1 MRLVFSGLES
11 PVEVMPGRCSTI
23 EVENQTLFTRIA
35 QSLLSGE
42 GRYATEPFSIW
53 EGEDELR
60 PKDTLLVIDNP
71 LSLPWDDRVFM
82 GSIVKRIE
90 REYLEDEDLR
100 RAVEEL
106 QRSIATRMMSLEL
119 GMNADLGFSLEW
131 DLKRYL
137 KFMGFGVSY
146 QGSKSFLDNLLN
158 FLSLALDSG
167 DKRVIAFVNL
177 KTFLSKNDFET
188 FLEQLSFLKTKVL
201 LLENKQDVNQ
211 YEYEQKRAIDLDFI
225 ES

>member
-71 LSLPWDDRVFM
+71 LSLPWDDRVYM

-106 QRSIATRMMSLEL
+106 QGSIATRLMSLGL
-119 GMNADLGFSLEW
+119 GMNTDLGFSLEW

-158 FLSLALDSG
+158 FISLALDSG

-188 FLEQLSFLKTKVL
+188 FLEQLSFLKTKAL
-201 LLENKQDVNQ
+201 FLENKQDVNQ
-211 YEYEQKRAIDLDFI
+211 YEYEQKRLIDLDFI

>member
-106 QRSIATRMMSLEL
+106 QRSIATRLMSLEL
-119 GMNADLGFSLEW
+119 GMNADSGFSLEW

-167 DKRVIAFVNL
+167 DKRVLAFVNL

>member
-11 PVEVMPGRCSTI
+11 PVEVTPGRCSTI

-42 GRYATEPFSIW
+42 GRYAAEPFSIW

-60 PKDTLLVIDNP
+60 PKDSLLVIDNP
-71 LSLPWDDRVFM
+71 LSLPWDDRVYM

-106 QRSIATRMMSLEL
+106 QGSIASRLMSLGL
-119 GMNADLGFSLEW
+119 GMNTDLGFSLEW

-146 QGSKSFLDNLLN
+146 QGSKSFLDNLFN

-177 KTFLSKNDFET
+177 KTFLSKNDFEA
-188 FLEQLSFLKTKVL
+188 FLEQVSYLKTKVL
-201 LLENKQDVNQ
+201 LIENKQDANQ
-211 YEYEQKRAIDLDFI
+211 YEYEQKRAVDLYFI

>member
-71 LSLPWDDRVFM
+71 LSLPWDDRVYM

-106 QRSIATRMMSLEL
+106 QRSIATRLMSLEL

-158 FLSLALDSG
+158 FISLALDSG

-211 YEYEQKRAIDLDFI
+211 YEYEQKRLIDLDFI

>member
-11 PVEVMPGRCSTI
+11 PVEVTPGRCSTI

-53 EGEDELR
+53 EGGDELR

-106 QRSIATRMMSLEL
+106 QRSIATRLMSLGL
-119 GMNADLGFSLEW
+119 GMNTDLGFSLEW

>member
-11 PVEVMPGRCSTI
+11 PVEVTPGRCSTI

-71 LSLPWDDRVFM
+71 LSLPWDDRVYM

-106 QRSIATRMMSLEL
+106 QGSIATRLMSLGL
-119 GMNADLGFSLEW
+119 GMNTDLGFSLEW

-158 FLSLALDSG
+158 FISLALDSG

-188 FLEQLSFLKTKVL
+188 FLEQLSFLKTKAL

-211 YEYEQKRAIDLDFI
+211 YEYEQKRLIDLDFI

>member
-11 PVEVMPGRCSTI
+11 PVEVTPGRCSTI

-60 PKDTLLVIDNP
+60 PKDILLVIDNP
-71 LSLPWDDRVFM
+71 LSLPWDDRVYM

-106 QRSIATRMMSLEL
+106 QGSIATKLMSLGL
-119 GMNADLGFSLEW
+119 GMNTDLGFSLEW
-131 DLKRYL
+131 DFKRYL
-137 KFMGFGVSY
+137 KFMGFGVCY
-146 QGSKSFLDNLLN
+146 QGSKSFLDKLLN

-177 KTFLSKNDFET
+177 KTFLSKNDFEA
-188 FLEQLSFLKTKVL
+188 FLEQVSFLKTKVL
-201 LLENKQDVNQ
+201 LIENKQDANQ

>member
-11 PVEVMPGRCSTI
+11 PVEVTPGRCSTI

-60 PKDTLLVIDNP
+60 PKDILLVIDNP
-71 LSLPWDDRVFM
+71 LSLPWDDRVYM

-106 QRSIATRMMSLEL
+106 QGSIATKLMSLGL
-119 GMNADLGFSLEW
+119 GMNTDLGFILEW
-131 DLKRYL
+131 DFKRYL
-137 KFMGFGVSY
+137 KFMGFGVCY
-146 QGSKSFLDNLLN
+146 QGSKSFLDQLLN

-177 KTFLSKNDFET
+177 KTFLSKNDFEA
-188 FLEQLSFLKTKVL
+188 FLEQVSFLKTKVL
-201 LLENKQDVNQ
+201 LIENKQDANQ

>member
-11 PVEVMPGRCSTI
+11 PVEVTPGRCSTI

-60 PKDTLLVIDNP
+60 PKEILLVIDNP
-71 LSLPWDDRVFM
+71 LSLPWDDRVYM

-106 QRSIATRMMSLEL
+106 QGSIATKLMSLGL
-119 GMNADLGFSLEW
+119 GMNTDLGFSLEW
-131 DLKRYL
+131 DFKRYL
-137 KFMGFGVSY
+137 KFMGFGVCY

-177 KTFLSKNDFET
+177 KTFLSKNDFEA
-188 FLEQLSFLKTKVL
+188 FLEQVSFLKTKVL
-201 LLENKQDVNQ
+201 LIENKQDANQ

>member
-1 MRLVFSGLES
+1 
-11 PVEVMPGRCSTI
+11 
-23 EVENQTLFTRIA
+23 
-35 QSLLSGE
+35 
-42 GRYATEPFSIW
+42 
-53 EGEDELR
+53 
-60 PKDTLLVIDNP
+60 
-71 LSLPWDDRVFM
+71 
-82 GSIVKRIE
+82 
-90 REYLEDEDLR
+90 
-100 RAVEEL
+100 
-106 QRSIATRMMSLEL
+106 MSLGL
-119 GMNADLGFSLEW
+119 GMNSDLGFSLEW

-158 FLSLALDSG
+158 FFSLALDSG

>member
-11 PVEVMPGRCSTI
+11 PVEVTPGRCSTI

-106 QRSIATRMMSLEL
+106 QRSIATRLMSLGL
-119 GMNADLGFSLEW
+119 GMNTDLGFSLEW

>member
-11 PVEVMPGRCSTI
+11 PVEVTPGRCSTI

-106 QRSIATRMMSLEL
+106 QRSIATRVMSLGL
-119 GMNADLGFSLEW
+119 GMNTDLGFGLEW

>member
-11 PVEVMPGRCSTI
+11 PVEVTPGRCSTI

-60 PKDTLLVIDNP
+60 PKDILLVIDNP
-71 LSLPWDDRVFM
+71 LSLPWDDRVYM

-106 QRSIATRMMSLEL
+106 QGSIATKLMSLGL
-119 GMNADLGFSLEW
+119 GMNTDLGFSLEW
-131 DLKRYL
+131 DFKRYL
-137 KFMGFGVSY
+137 KFMGFGVCY

-177 KTFLSKNDFET
+177 KTFLSKNDFEA
-188 FLEQLSFLKTKVL
+188 FLEQVSFLKTKVL
-201 LLENKQDVNQ
+201 LIENKQDANQ

>member
-11 PVEVMPGRCSTI
+11 PVEVTPGRCSTI

-71 LSLPWDDRVFM
+71 LSLPWDDRVYM

-106 QRSIATRMMSLEL
+106 QGSIATRLMSLGL
-119 GMNADLGFSLEW
+119 GMNTDLGFSLEW

-188 FLEQLSFLKTKVL
+188 FLEQLSFLKIKIL

-211 YEYEQKRAIDLDFI
+211 YEYEQKRLIDLDFI

>member
-11 PVEVMPGRCSTI
+11 PVEVTPGRCSTI

-42 GRYATEPFSIW
+42 GRYATEPYSIW

-71 LSLPWDDRVFM
+71 LSLPWDDRVYM

-106 QRSIATRMMSLEL
+106 QGSIATKLMSLGL
-119 GMNADLGFSLEW
+119 GMNTDLGFSLEW
-131 DLKRYL
+131 DFKRYL
-137 KFMGFGVSY
+137 KFMGFGVCY

-211 YEYEQKRAIDLDFI
+211 YECEQKRAIDLDFI

>member
-11 PVEVMPGRCSTI
+11 PVEVTPGRCSTI

-42 GRYATEPFSIW
+42 GRYAAEPFSIW

-60 PKDTLLVIDNP
+60 PKDTLLVIGNP
-71 LSLPWDDRVFM
+71 LSLPWDDRVYM

-106 QRSIATRMMSLEL
+106 QGSIATRLMSLGL
-119 GMNADLGFSLEW
+119 GMNTDLEFSLEW

-177 KTFLSKNDFET
+177 KTFLSKNDFEA
-188 FLEQLSFLKTKVL
+188 FLEQVSFLKTKVL
-201 LLENKQDVNQ
+201 LIENKQDVNQ
-211 YEYEQKRAIDLDFI
+211 YEYEKKRAIDLDFI

>member
-11 PVEVMPGRCSTI
+11 PVEVTPGRCSTI

-106 QRSIATRMMSLEL
+106 QRSIATRLMSLGL
-119 GMNADLGFSLEW
+119 GMNSDLGFSLEW

-158 FLSLALDSG
+158 FFSLALDSG

>member
-1 MRLVFSGLES
+1 MRLVFSGLEN
-11 PVEVMPGRCSTI
+11 PIELMPGRCSTV

-35 QSLLSGE
+35 QSILSGE
-42 GRYATEPFSIW
+42 GRYAVEPYSIW
-53 EGEDELR
+53 DGEDELR
-60 PKDTLLVIDNP
+60 PRDTLLMVDNP
-71 LSLPWDDRVFM
+71 LSLPWNDRAYI

-100 RAVEEL
+100 RVIEEL
-106 QRSIATRMMSLEL
+106 QGSLATRLMSLGL
-119 GMNADLGFSLEW
+119 GMNVDLGFSLEW
-131 DLKRYL
+131 DFKRYL

-167 DKRVIAFVNL
+167 DKRAIAFVNL

-188 FLEQLSFLKTKVL
+188 FLEQVSFLKTMVL
-201 LLENKQDVNQ
+201 LLENKQDENQ

>member
-1 MRLVFSGLES
+1 MRLVFSGFES
-11 PVEVMPGRCSTI
+11 PVEVTPGRCSTI

-42 GRYATEPFSIW
+42 GRYAAESFSIW

-60 PKDTLLVIDNP
+60 PKDTLLVIGNP
-71 LSLPWDDRVFM
+71 LSLPWDDRVYM

-90 REYLEDEDLR
+90 REYLQDEDLR

-106 QRSIATRMMSLEL
+106 QGSIATRLMSLGL
-119 GMNADLGFSLEW
+119 GMNTDLGFSLEW

-146 QGSKSFLDNLLN
+146 QGSKSFLDNLLT
-158 FLSLALDSG
+158 FLSLALDSA

-177 KTFLSKNDFET
+177 KTFLSKNDFEA
-188 FLEQLSFLKTKVL
+188 FLEQVSFLKTKVL
-201 LLENKQDVNQ
+201 LIENKQDANQ

>member
-11 PVEVMPGRCSTI
+11 PVEVTPGRCSTI

-60 PKDTLLVIDNP
+60 PKDALLVIDNP
-71 LSLPWDDRVFM
+71 LSLPWDDRFYM

-106 QRSIATRMMSLEL
+106 QGSIATRLMSLGL
-119 GMNADLGFSLEW
+119 GMNTDLGFSLEW

-158 FLSLALDSG
+158 FLSLTLDSG

-188 FLEQLSFLKTKVL
+188 FLGQLSFLKTKVL
-201 LLENKQDVNQ
+201 LLENKQDVNH

>member
-11 PVEVMPGRCSTI
+11 PVEVTPGRCSTI

-71 LSLPWDDRVFM
+71 LSLPWDDRVYM
-82 GSIVKRIE
+82 GSIAKRIE

-106 QRSIATRMMSLEL
+106 QGSIATKLMSLGL
-119 GMNADLGFSLEW
+119 GMNTDLGFSLEW

-137 KFMGFGVSY
+137 KFMGFGVCY

-211 YEYEQKRAIDLDFI
+211 YECEQKRAIDLDFI

>member
-1 MRLVFSGLES
+1 MRLVFPGLES
-11 PVEVMPGRCSTI
+11 PVEVTPGRCSTI

-106 QRSIATRMMSLEL
+106 QRSIATRLMSLGL
-119 GMNADLGFSLEW
+119 AMNTDLGFSLEW

-188 FLEQLSFLKTKVL
+188 FLEQLSFQKTKVL

-211 YEYEQKRAIDLDFI
+211 YEYEQKRSIDLDFI

>member
-106 QRSIATRMMSLEL
+106 QRSIATRLMSLEL

-146 QGSKSFLDNLLN
+146 QGSKSFLDNLLI